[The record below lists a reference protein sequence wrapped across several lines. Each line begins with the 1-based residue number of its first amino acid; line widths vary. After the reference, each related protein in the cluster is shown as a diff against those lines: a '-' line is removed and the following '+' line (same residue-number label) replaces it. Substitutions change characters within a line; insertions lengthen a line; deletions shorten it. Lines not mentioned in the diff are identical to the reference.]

1 MDGWNRAE
9 HAVESSNIVDRW
21 LQSRAELVC
30 RSTSIWMHKLYVVVP
45 EIVRFIDDLTN
56 IYIRLNRQRFW
67 GEGLPTDKRAAYT
80 SLFDALHTLCACM
93 APFAP
98 FITEHLYQE
107 LKAFC
112 AVDYLAESI
121 HFVVTQHHTRFKIDQ
136 TLEQGVALM
145 VAVILLGRQ
154 KRNDSKIKIKI
165 PLKSLCIVHRDAAV
179 LEAIKPLESYLRA
192 ELNVKAYYSTDEAH

>member
-21 LQSRAELVC
+21 LQSRVQSLCVQVNEYADAY
-30 RSTSIWMHKLYVVVP
+30 KLYVVVP

-121 HFVVTQHHTRFKIDQ
+121 HFAGYPASH
-136 TLEQGVALM
+136 G
-145 VAVILLGRQ
+145 
-154 KRNDSKIKIKI
+154 
-165 PLKSLCIVHRDAAV
+165 
-179 LEAIKPLESYLRA
+179 
-192 ELNVKAYYSTDEAH
+192 